1 MVNRKSIFVFSMY
14 NIVYAVF
21 DMTSLHLVGMEERAR
36 KFRFETLEN
45 IIFPDK
51 LLWRHRFFTSLF
63 LLWRFQTV
71 EGNNLFFSLLVNN
84 NNSNN
89 LYSFP
94 RNYTA

>member
-1 MVNRKSIFVFSMY
+1 MVNRKKSIFVFSMY
-14 NIVYAVF
+14 NVVYAVF

-63 LLWRFQTV
+63 
-71 EGNNLFFSLLVNN
+71 FSCFCCGGFKL
-84 NNSNN
+84 
-89 LYSFP
+89 
-94 RNYTA
+94 